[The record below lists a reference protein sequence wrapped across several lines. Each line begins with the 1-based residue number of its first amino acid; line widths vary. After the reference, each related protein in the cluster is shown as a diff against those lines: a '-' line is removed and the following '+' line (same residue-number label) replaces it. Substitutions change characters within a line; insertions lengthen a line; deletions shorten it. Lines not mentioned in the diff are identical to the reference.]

1 VVRVHNAGFYFFTRN
16 FGMDIVQVLGIE
28 LSASLE
34 KNKLEINSVLSNPT
48 IEGSL
53 DRLDAAIKNYALV
66 KIQLDLISS
75 LNQQME
81 KPNEKDLE
89 SED

>member
-1 VVRVHNAGFYFFTRN
+1 
-16 FGMDIVQVLGIE
+16 MDIVQVLGIE